1 MSEPPPSVRPLHSQE
16 DRGEGE
22 GERELQI
29 AGGGEGREFEIAL
42 AANTTAQRCDQDQ

>member
-1 MSEPPPSVRPLHSQE
+1 MSEPPPPVRPLHSQE

-22 GERELQI
+22 GELQI

-42 AANTTAQRCDQDQ
+42 AANTTAQRCDQDL